1 MSSAQPVEAN
11 TPRKYQLLIDGK
23 WIDAESGKTFTTPNP
38 ATGETLAEVAEAD
51 KADIDKAVTA
61 ARRAYEGPWSKM
73 SARDRG
79 RLLYKLSQ
87 LIEEHTEELAA
98 LETADNGKPIKESTY
113 VDLPQV
119 AENFEYFA
127 GWATKIEGETI
138 PVPGQMFNYTLRE
151 PVGVC
156 GQIIPWNF
164 PLLMAAWKLAPAL
177 AAGNTVVL
185 KPAEQTP
192 VNAMELGKLIQE
204 AGFPDGVVNIVPGY
218 GETAG
223 AALAS
228 HPGIDKVAFTGS
240 TEVGK
245 IIARAASDNL
255 TKVSLELGGKAPN
268 IVFADADIDQAVS
281 GAMMGIFFNQGQV
294 CCAGSRLF
302 VQEAVKDE
310 FVSKLKGKSAK
321 IVVGDPMS
329 KGTHMGPQ
337 VSREQLDRVKSYGDI
352 ARAEGA
358 TVVAGGE
365 CPTLEGAFKNG
376 YFYQPTIF
384 SDVKN
389 QMRIAQEEIFGP
401 VVSVITFEN
410 EDDLI
415 KQANET
421 IYGLSAGI
429 WTKDIT
435 RAHRFAKEI
444 KAGVIWINTYNMF
457 NAASPFGGY
466 KQSGYGREMG
476 KHALEMY
483 TNVKSVWVDLSGKP
497 IGWFGK

>member
-1 MSSAQPVEAN
+1 MSTPQPIQTA
-11 TPRKYQLLIDGK
+11 PRRYQLFIDGQFV
-23 WIDAESGKTFTTPNP
+23 DAESGKTFKTPNP
-38 ATGETLAEVAEAD
+38 ATGETFAEVAEAD
-51 KADIDKAVTA
+51 EADVNKAVAA
-61 ARRAYEGPWSKM
+61 ARKAFEGKWSKM

-87 LIEEHTEELAA
+87 LIEAHAGELAA
-98 LETADNGKPIKESTY
+98 LETSDNGKPIKESTY
-113 VDLPQV
+113 IDLPGV
-119 AENFEYFA
+119 VENFEYFA
-127 GWATKIEGETI
+127 GWSTKIEGETI

-192 VNAMELGKLIQE
+192 ITALELGKLIQE
-204 AGFPDGVVNIVPGY
+204 AGFPDGVVNIVPGF

-228 HPGIDKVAFTGS
+228 HAGVDKIAFTGS

-245 IIARAASDNL
+245 LIAKAAAENL

-268 IVFADADIDQAVS
+268 IVFADADMEQAVN

-302 VQEAVKDE
+302 LHEQVKDE
-310 FVSKLKGKSAK
+310 FLGRFKEKAEK
-321 IVVGDPMS
+321 IKVGDPTD
-329 KGTHMGPQ
+329 KATQMGPQ
-337 VSREQLDRVKSYGDI
+337 VSEEQLNRIKSYVDV

-358 TVVAGGE
+358 SLLTGG
-365 CPTLEGAFKNG
+365 CPPALEGDLRGG
-376 YFYQPTIF
+376 YFFQPTIF
-384 SDVKN
+384 SEVQN
-389 QMRIAQEEIFGP
+389 TMRVAQEEIFGP
-401 VVSVITFEN
+401 VVSVITFKDEN
-410 EDDLI
+410 DLVR
-415 KQANET
+415 QANE
-421 IYGLSAGI
+421 IAYGLSAGI
-429 WTKDIT
+429 WTRDIT
-435 RAHRFAKEI
+435 RAHRFAREI
-444 KAGVIWINTYNMF
+444 KAGVVWINTFNMM

-483 TNVKSVWVDLSGKP
+483 TQVKSVWVDLSGKP

>member
-1 MSSAQPVEAN
+1 MSSAQPAGKN
-11 TPRKYQLLIDGK
+11 SPRKYQLLIDGQ
-23 WIDAESGKTFTTPNP
+23 WVDAESGKTFTTPNP
-38 ATGETLAEVAEAD
+38 STGETLAEVAEAD
-51 KADIDKAVTA
+51 KADIDKAVKA
-61 ARRAYEGPWSKM
+61 ARKAFEGKWSRM

-79 RLLYKLSQ
+79 RLMYKLSQ
-87 LIEEHTEELAA
+87 LIEEKTEELAA

-127 GWATKIEGETI
+127 GWCTKIEGETI

-192 VNAMELGKLIQE
+192 VGAMELGKLIQE

-223 AALAS
+223 AALAA

-245 IIARAASDNL
+245 LIAKAASENL

-268 IVFADADIDQAVS
+268 IVFADADMDQAVS

-302 VQEAVKDE
+302 VEEKVKDE
-310 FVSKLKGKSAK
+310 FLEKLKDRAERIK
-321 IVVGDPMS
+321 VGDPFD
-329 KGTHMGPQ
+329 KATQMGPQ
-337 VSREQLDRVKSYGDI
+337 VSSEQLDRIKGYVDI
-352 ARAEGA
+352 AREEGA
-358 TVVAGGE
+358 TVMTGGK
-365 CPTLEGAFKNG
+365 PPQLDAAFQKG
-376 YFYQPTIF
+376 YFFTPTIF
-384 SDVKN
+384 SEVKN
-389 QMRIAQEEIFGP
+389 EMRVA
-401 VVSVITFEN
+401 
-410 EDDLI
+410 
-415 KQANET
+415 
-421 IYGLSAGI
+421 
-429 WTKDIT
+429 
-435 RAHRFAKEI
+435 
-444 KAGVIWINTYNMF
+444 
-457 NAASPFGGY
+457 
-466 KQSGYGREMG
+466 
-476 KHALEMY
+476 
-483 TNVKSVWVDLSGKP
+483 
-497 IGWFGK
+497 